1 MLVNHPRRF
10 IYIAIPK
17 NASTSIYSTLRP
29 LGFKL
34 SLTKDYKHLY
44 PAEPP
49 GHYDPFIPDKFKEY
63 TAFAFTRHPYRRI
76 LSLYLYVRE
85 RDRNPFYPISCD
97 GFKSFVYNICKDD
110 SPFPLFVSQSDYLRH
125 CAIPVST
132 FKLEHGL
139 QQLSKLGL
147 NVPDVRKNT
156 STYKN
161 HWSKYFDEEDLFM
174 VRKKYQEDFVKYKYE
189 E

>member
-10 IYIAIPK
+10 IYIAIQK
-17 NASTSIYSTLRP
+17 NASNSVFSVLEP
-29 LGFKL
+29 LGFRL
-34 SLTKDYKHLY
+34 QLTEDYKDLY
-44 PAEPP
+44 PASPL
-49 GHYDPFIPDKFKEY
+49 GYYDPYISDKFKDY
-63 TAFAFTRHPYRRI
+63 FAFAFTRHPYRRM
-76 LSLYLYVRE
+76 LSLYLYLE
-85 RDRNPFYPISCD
+85 RHPKNYLYPISRN
-97 GFKSFVYNICKDD
+97 GFKSFLHDVCKDD
-110 SPFPLFVSQSDYLRH
+110 LFVSQSDFLRH

-147 NVPDVRKNT
+147 NVPDARKNT